1 VEFSVSRNAAF
12 DNFVGF
18 YRVVNTDGGIDVN
31 GDGTV
36 DLNPGDAGYTE
47 AAVANRVSGLDLTT
61 AAGEVSTFS
70 AELMGGALYAPFL
83 IANGRPED
91 SATRRVFFAFSEANL
106 GGSEQVQLGNN
117 TTFGFEDVAFGGDRD
132 FDDLVVRATVNSGL

>member
-1 VEFSVSRNAAF
+1 
-12 DNFVGF
+12 
-18 YRVVNTDGGIDVN
+18 VN
-31 GDGTV
+31 GDGTA
-36 DLNPGDAGYTE
+36 DLNPGDAGYTA

-106 GGSEQVQLGNN
+106 GGLEQVRGNN

-132 FDDLVVRATVNSGL
+132 FDDLVVQATVNSGL